1 MGSLH
6 QRLTIKYSKLT
17 ISQVVVTFPG
27 QPTSIY
33 LILNALEERVSLV
46 AQMGKNLP
54 TIQEIQVRSLGWEGP
69 LKGSVATHS
78 SIHAWRIP

>member
-6 QRLTIKYSKLT
+6 QRLTTKYSKLT
-17 ISQVVVTFPG
+17 ISQVVVTCPG
-27 QPTSIY
+27 QPTSIH
-33 LILNALEERVSLV
+33 LILNALEERASLV

-54 TIQEIQVRSLGWEGP
+54 AIQEIQVRSLGWEGP